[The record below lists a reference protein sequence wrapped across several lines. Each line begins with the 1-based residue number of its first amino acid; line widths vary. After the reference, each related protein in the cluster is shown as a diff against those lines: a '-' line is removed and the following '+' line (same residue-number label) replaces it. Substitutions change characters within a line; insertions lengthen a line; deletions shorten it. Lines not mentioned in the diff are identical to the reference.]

1 MTSGAI
7 DGTLGIRSA
16 AMAVVVL
23 VTVRVA
29 VFRVRTGFPLF
40 SVAVENTL
48 WPNFVGEDGGEA
60 DAGYETG
67 GSFEEAVVVLAV

>member
-1 MTSGAI
+1 MT
-7 DGTLGIRSA
+7 
-16 AMAVVVL
+16 VVVL

-40 SVAVENTL
+40 SVAVENAL
-48 WPNFVGEDGGEA
+48 GPNFVGEDGGKA

-67 GSFEEAVVVLAV
+67 RSFEEAVMMLLAVG